1 MRSPFPAVRRV
12 APLASL
18 LLVPLAACGSLDNAV
33 KTPKLSSI
41 AMPAKVA
48 TSEPSAGA
56 TTAMSEAPRPTSAN
70 SLWRNGARAFFHDQR
85 ASRVGD
91 ILTININI
99 NDSAQLSNETKVN
112 RQASASLGIPNFFG
126 LETTL
131 GRLLPKAFSPA
142 SAISTNSNN
151 QSDGLGSVN
160 RSEAVT
166 LTLAAVVTQVMPNG
180 NLVIEGKQ
188 EVRINQELREL
199 TVAGVVRPEDISST
213 NTILHTQIAEARV
226 SYGGKGELSNV
237 QKAPIGQAVL
247 NKFSPF

>member
-1 MRSPFPAVRRV
+1 MRHPLRAARR
-12 APLASL
+12 ARPLAPFL
-18 LLVPLAACGSLDNAV
+18 LIPLAACGSLSNAV

-41 AMPAKVA
+41 ALPAKLA
-48 TSEPSAGA
+48 PGEPSAGA
-56 TTAMSEAPRPTSAN
+56 ASAMSEAPRPTSAN

-99 NDSAQLSNETKVN
+99 NDSAQVSNETKAN
-112 RQASASLGIPNFFG
+112 RQASSSLGIPNFFG

-131 GRLLPKAFSPA
+131 GRLLPKAFNPT

-160 RSEAVT
+160 RSEAVI

-237 QKAPIGQAVL
+237 QKVPMGQAIL

>member
-1 MRSPFPAVRRV
+1 MRFASPTVRRAALL
-12 APLASL
+12 APLL
-18 LLVPLAACGSLDNAV
+18 LPLAACGSLDNAV

-48 TSEPSAGA
+48 RSEPSAGA
-56 TTAMSEAPRPTSAN
+56 TTAMTEAPRPTSAN

-99 NDSAQLSNETKVN
+99 NDSAQVSNETKVN

-131 GRLLPKAFSPA
+131 GRLLPKAFNPA

-180 NLVIEGKQ
+180 DLVIEGKQ

-199 TVAGVVRPEDISST
+199 TVAGVVRPEDISAT

-226 SYGGKGELSNV
+226 SYGGKGELSTV